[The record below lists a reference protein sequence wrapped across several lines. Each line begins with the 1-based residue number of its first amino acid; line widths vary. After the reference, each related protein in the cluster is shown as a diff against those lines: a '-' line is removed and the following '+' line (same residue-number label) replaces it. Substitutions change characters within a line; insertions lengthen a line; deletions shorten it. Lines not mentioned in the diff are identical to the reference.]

1 MLDYRARGIS
11 SIPAAVV
18 DDEGNALTTDIY
30 SALTLQESLQLDYAN
45 VALDHLNSLEPATRR
60 LLKIALDVDHLYMES
75 PDGVPKWKTTQEGRP
90 AALHCLG
97 SIYGLKQSSFLLH
110 SRLAA
115 FLQTHGYVPLVGDP
129 CV

>member
-45 VALDHLNSLEPATRR
+45 VC
-60 LLKIALDVDHLYMES
+60 LLYTSD
-75 PDGVPKWKTTQEGRP
+75 
-90 AALHCLG
+90 AA
-97 SIYGLKQSSFLLH
+97 
-110 SRLAA
+110 
-115 FLQTHGYVPLVGDP
+115 DD
-129 CV
+129 

>member
-45 VALDHLNSLEPATRR
+45 VALSHLNCLEPATRR
-60 LLKIALDVDHLYMES
+60 LLKIALNE
-75 PDGVPKWKTTQEGRP
+75 TT
-90 AALHCLG
+90 L
-97 SIYGLKQSSFLLH
+97 
-110 SRLAA
+110 
-115 FLQTHGYVPLVGDP
+115 T
-129 CV
+129 